1 MNKSQMVRDYVAA
14 HPKAFS
20 ADVAA
25 ALGFSNTIVS
35 PILVHEAARGS
46 MMREE
51 IGRSPTNQP
60 RYAYSINPD
69 YVPAERKPRTKNKVK
84 VALTS
89 DAIPLTSKVQ
99 APAHIQEAIEQFAK
113 TFADMLADAAVKAM
127 RPHLEHRLA
136 AALPDLLPAPPKEV
150 VKPPVITDKRKKV
163 AVVGLLPIQNAEIQ
177 ARFGDTFDLRFVG
190 NGDYK
195 GAKNAAIGC
204 DRIFLH
210 VGHVNHSTDKALQG
224 GALTRCGGG
233 MTQIIREM
241 EAYYEQTP

>member
-1 MNKSQMVRDYVAA
+1 MNKSQMVRDYVTA
-14 HPKAFS
+14 HPKSFS
-20 ADVAA
+20 ADIAA

-35 PILVHEAARGS
+35 PVLVHATTRGA
-46 MMREE
+46 MIREE

-60 RYAYSINPD
+60 RYVYSINPAF
-69 YVPAERKPRTKNKVK
+69 VPPPRKARSPSRVK
-84 VALTS
+84 VATSS
-89 DAIPLTSKVQ
+89 DAMSLTTKVQ
-99 APAHIQEAIEQFAK
+99 PPTHIQDAIEQFAK
-113 TFADMLADAAVKAM
+113 TFADMLADAAMKAM

-136 AALPDLLPAPPKEV
+136 ASLPELLPAPPKEG
-150 VKPPVITDKRKKV
+150 VKPPVVLDKPKKG
-163 AVVGLLPIQNAEIQ
+163 AVVGLLPEQNAEIQ
-177 ARFGDTFDLRFVG
+177 ARFGHPFDLRFVG

-241 EAYYEQTP
+241 EAYYGHSA